1 MNENDG
7 RVVSNFILQALRGDN
22 ITVYGDGLQTRSFQY
37 VHDLVDGLI
46 ALMEG
51 NYTQPVNLGNPD
63 EYTIL
68 HFAETIRD
76 IVNPKASIIH
86 LAATEDDPQRRR
98 PDITRAQKEL
108 GWQPRFSVKQGVEET
123 VKYFKELLEVGLI

>member
-76 IVNPKASIIH
+76 IVNPKTSIIH
-86 LAATEDDPQRRR
+86 LPATEDDPQRRR